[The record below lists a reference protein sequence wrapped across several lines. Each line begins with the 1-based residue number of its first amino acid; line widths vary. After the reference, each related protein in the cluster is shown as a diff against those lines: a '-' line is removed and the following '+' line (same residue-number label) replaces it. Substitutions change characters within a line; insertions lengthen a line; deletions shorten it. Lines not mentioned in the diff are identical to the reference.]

1 MDNTNNNQVNINQ
14 IDNNQI
20 NNNQINNNQIVD
32 TVLSDKPIN
41 ETNNQIDNNQIDNNQ
56 IDNNQINNNQINNV
70 LSDQPINETN
80 NQINNNQIN
89 NVLSDQPINETHSN
103 EEITNKLEDKQRKI
117 LGLNVSK
124 WGIVS
129 AVANFSSVVFQLY
142 RTVKTQK
149 VKSFSMK
156 FISLMTFLNFVY
168 VIIGILTENHGMT
181 FACLVFVVYN
191 LIIVYYYYFGKSE

>member
-20 NNNQINNNQIVD
+20 
-32 TVLSDKPIN
+32 
-41 ETNNQIDNNQIDNNQ
+41 DNNQIDNNQ
-56 IDNNQINNNQINNV
+56 IDNNQGNINLENNI
-70 LSDQPINETN
+70 LSDQPINEINNQIDNETN
-80 NQINNNQIN
+80 NQTDNQVN
-89 NVLSDQPINETHSN
+89 NETQSN
-103 EEITNKLEDKQRKI
+103 DEITNELEDKQRKI

-129 AVANFSSVVFQLY
+129 AVINFGSVVFQLY
-142 RTVKTQK
+142 RTMKTQK

-156 FISLMTFLNFVY
+156 FISLMTFLNFIY

>member
-1 MDNTNNNQVNINQ
+1 MDNT
-14 IDNNQI
+14 DNNQGNTNPENTNQLNTNTQ
-20 NNNQINNNQIVD
+20 NN
-32 TVLSDKPIN
+32 VLSDQSIN
-41 ETNNQIDNNQIDNNQ
+41 ETNNQLDNNQIDNQ
-56 IDNNQINNNQINNV
+56 LDNEIQ
-70 LSDQPINETN
+70 
-80 NQINNNQIN
+80 
-89 NVLSDQPINETHSN
+89 SN
-103 EEITNKLEDKQRKI
+103 EEISNELEDKQRKI

-129 AVANFSSVVFQLY
+129 AVANFASVVFQLY
-142 RTVKTQK
+142 RTMKTQK

-168 VIIGILTENHGMT
+168 VVIGILTENHGMT

>member
-1 MDNTNNNQVNINQ
+1 MDN
-14 IDNNQI
+14 IDNNQL
-20 NNNQINNNQIVD
+20 NNNEQNN
-32 TVLSDKPIN
+32 VLSDQPVNEIN
-41 ETNNQIDNNQIDNNQ
+41 NLVNNQIDNNQ
-56 IDNNQINNNQINNV
+56 
-70 LSDQPINETN
+70 TN
-80 NQINNNQIN
+80 NQ
-89 NVLSDQPINETHSN
+89 VDNETQSN
-103 EEITNKLEDKQRKI
+103 EEISNELEDKQRKI

-129 AVANFSSVVFQLY
+129 AVANFASVVFQLY
-142 RTVKTQK
+142 RTIKTQK

-168 VIIGILTENHGMT
+168 VVIGILTENHGMT

>member
-1 MDNTNNNQVNINQ
+1 MDNT
-14 IDNNQI
+14 DNNQGNTNPENTNQLNTNTQ
-20 NNNQINNNQIVD
+20 NN
-32 TVLSDKPIN
+32 VLSDQSIN
-41 ETNNQIDNNQIDNNQ
+41 ETNNQLDNNQIDNQLDNNQ
-56 IDNNQINNNQINNV
+56 IDNQ
-70 LSDQPINETN
+70 LDNEI
-80 NQINNNQIN
+80 Q
-89 NVLSDQPINETHSN
+89 SN
-103 EEITNKLEDKQRKI
+103 EEISNELEDKQRKI

-129 AVANFSSVVFQLY
+129 AVANFASVVFQLY
-142 RTVKTQK
+142 RTMKTQK

>member
-1 MDNTNNNQVNINQ
+1 MDN

-20 NNNQINNNQIVD
+20 NNNMNIDNTQNN
-32 TVLSDKPIN
+32 VLSDQPIN
-41 ETNNQIDNNQIDNNQ
+41 EVNNLVNNQIDNNQIDNNQ
-56 IDNNQINNNQINNV
+56 VD
-70 LSDQPINETN
+70 NET
-80 NQINNNQIN
+80 Q
-89 NVLSDQPINETHSN
+89 SNETQSN
-103 EEITNKLEDKQRKI
+103 EEISNELEDKQRKI
-117 LGLNVSK
+117 LSLNVSK

-129 AVANFSSVVFQLY
+129 AVANFASVVFQLY
-142 RTVKTQK
+142 RTMKTQK

-168 VIIGILTENHGMT
+168 VIIGILTENNGMT